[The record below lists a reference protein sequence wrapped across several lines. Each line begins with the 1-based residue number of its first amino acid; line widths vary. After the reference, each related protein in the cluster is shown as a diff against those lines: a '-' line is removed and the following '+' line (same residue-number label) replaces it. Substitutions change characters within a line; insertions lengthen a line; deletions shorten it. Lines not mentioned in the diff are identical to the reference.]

1 MQIINLTPHT
11 VTVNGTA
18 IPPDGRV
25 PRVGE
30 VVEPAGEITL
40 PGGATAPVVTVR
52 PGAVEGLPA
61 PQPDTMLIV
70 SRMVAEAAPERRD
83 LVVPHGLVRD
93 GQGRV
98 VGCAQ
103 LAQVPA
109 ETIVVSARMEQGDV
123 ESVRV
128 TVTPAVADALR
139 ALGAHLSIW
148 VEDPAE
154 RAEMAARWRQRLA
167 DLPDDAPEREELERL
182 LERDLALS
190 EGL

>member
-30 VVEPAGEITL
+30 VVKPAGEITL
-40 PGGATAPVVTVR
+40 PGGATVPVVTVR